1 MVFPLCDLNAGE
13 TATVVWLI
21 CEPSMERRLGQ
32 QGFRF
37 GRTRDLYFQKPQAGL
52 SDLPDTIKRW
62 LGFAAD
68 DTGNF
73 SAQDIGR
80 RPQPRSCH
88 IRLRFGNKS
97 GTM

>member
-37 GRTRDLYFQKPQAGL
+37 GEPVTCIFKSRMAGL
-52 SDLPDTIKRW
+52 SATGYIKRW
-62 LGFAAD
+62 LGFA
-68 DTGNF
+68 
-73 SAQDIGR
+73 SGR
-80 RPQPRSCH
+80 H
-88 IRLRFGNKS
+88 GKF
-97 GTM
+97 